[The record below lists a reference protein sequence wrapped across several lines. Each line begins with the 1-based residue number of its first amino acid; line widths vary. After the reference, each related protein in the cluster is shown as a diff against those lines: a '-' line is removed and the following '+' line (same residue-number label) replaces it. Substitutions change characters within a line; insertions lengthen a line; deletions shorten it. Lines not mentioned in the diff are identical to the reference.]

1 MRNVFAPG
9 GIARRGLLCAT
20 LRMAG
25 GVALL
30 GAAIRTAAADG
41 TEIHVDNFK
50 FAPTP
55 LTVPKGTT
63 VTWIDPRR
71 HSPQYRVPGAGVSFA
86 SQWTPMEASACA
98 SISPA
103 DTVRLRVASVHARAG
118 DRAGLTSSPSPRFH
132 SVQVPG
138 HARYLDECLIASE
151 TPARQTR
158 SETSTITSG

>member
-63 VTWIDPRR
+63 VTWINRDDIP
-71 HSPQYRVPGAGVSFA
+71 HSIVCQALG
-86 SQWTPMEASACA
+86 
-98 SISPA
+98 
-103 DTVRLRVASVHARAG
+103 
-118 DRAGLTSSPSPRFH
+118 FH
-132 SVQVPG
+132 SHPMDTDGSVSLRFDQPGRYEYVCGLHPFMRGQVIVQG
-138 HARYLDECLIASE
+138 
-151 TPARQTR
+151 
-158 SETSTITSG
+158 